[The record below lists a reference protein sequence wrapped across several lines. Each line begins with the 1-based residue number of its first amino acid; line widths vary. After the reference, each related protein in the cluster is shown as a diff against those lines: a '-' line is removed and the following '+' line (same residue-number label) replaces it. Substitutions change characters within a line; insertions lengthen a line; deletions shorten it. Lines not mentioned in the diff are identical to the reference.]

1 MNFNVY
7 LDDELSQRLESI
19 CQLTGK
25 KRNTLIR
32 EALLMCLSQYTLS
45 EWPDSIQEFKE
56 DTEIIP
62 FESYRDELNQQTDED
77 IF

>member
-7 LDDELSQRLESI
+7 LDDELGQKVENL

-32 EALLMCLSQYTLS
+32 EALVAWLSRYPLS
-45 EWPDSIQEFKE
+45 EWPKSIQEFKGDE
-56 DTEIIP
+56 QIVP
-62 FESYRDELNQQTDED
+62 FESERNQLNEPTDED